1 MPKKP
6 NVTPPGPEKLV
17 TYRRVS
23 TVRQGESGLG
33 LEAQVTAIERYRAS
47 RGCVTIGEYTEIE
60 TGKKDEM
67 ENRPELL
74 KAIAHAQRAG
84 ARLVIAKLDRLA
96 RSVYV
101 TAALHKAGVDFV
113 ACDYPD
119 ANRLTIQ
126 ILAAVA
132 ENEARVISQRT
143 TDALA
148 AYRDGKRLSKRIR
161 LLYPDGVPPDVV
173 EATAGRLGAS
183 LPQCRNLTSEARAKG
198 TAKSAASRRAAAI
211 AAVEDLA
218 PRMLAMWKEEKLS
231 LRAIAKRLNEEGQ
244 ETRKQKPWSPMAV
257 KRVLDRA
264 RGA

>member
-1 MPKKP
+1 
-6 NVTPPGPEKLV
+6 
-17 TYRRVS
+17 
-23 TVRQGESGLG
+23 
-33 LEAQVTAIERYRAS
+33 
-47 RGCVTIGEYTEIE
+47 
-60 TGKKDEM
+60 
-67 ENRPELL
+67 
-74 KAIAHAQRAG
+74 
-84 ARLVIAKLDRLA
+84 VIAKLDRLA